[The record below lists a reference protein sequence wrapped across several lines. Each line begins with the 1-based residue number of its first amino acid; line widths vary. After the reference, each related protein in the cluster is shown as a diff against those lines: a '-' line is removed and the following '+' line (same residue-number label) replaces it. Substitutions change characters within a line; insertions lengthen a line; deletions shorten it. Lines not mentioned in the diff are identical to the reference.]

1 MHDRLRENA
10 RVAGL
15 LYLVVVLLGPFVLL
29 YVPGKIL
36 VPGDAPA
43 TVANLLAQESLFRIG
58 IAAGIVSQVFF
69 ILSVLALYR
78 LFQHVDRQ
86 LAVVMAV
93 LILAQIP
100 LGILGTAVQVSTL
113 NLARGGEILAGFE
126 GAQRDDLVLLLMHA
140 DGKGVLVSQVYWGL
154 WLIPLALLAIRSG
167 FIPRILGVWLFANGI
182 AYVAMSGASLF
193 LAEHANT
200 VRTVAMPLLFGEMA
214 LMVWLL
220 ILGWKRA
227 PASAGAA

>member
-1 MHDRLRENA
+1 MSDRLRENA

-29 YVPGKIL
+29 YVPGRIL

-43 TVANLLAQESLFRIG
+43 TVGNVLAHETLFRIG

-78 LFQHVDRQ
+78 LFKDVDRQ
-86 LAVVMAV
+86 LAVVMVV

-100 LGILGTAVQVSTL
+100 LGILGTAIQVSTL
-113 NLARGGEILAGFE
+113 SLARGGGILAGFE
-126 GAQRDDLVLLLMHA
+126 GAQRDGLVLLLMDA

-167 FIPRILGVWLFANGI
+167 FIPRILGIWLFANGI
-182 AYVAMSGASLF
+182 AYVAMSATGLF
-193 LAEHANT
+193 LAEHAGT
-200 VRTVAMPLLFGEMA
+200 VRTIATPLLFGEMA

-220 ILGWKRA
+220 VLGTRRG
-227 PASAGAA
+227 PAAAGVA